1 MLTKDLAE
9 RIEREAYLPEHLP
22 DYVCAVSGAEPFC
35 FEDYLAYAGRGVL
48 IFIGYPLGTPFDP
61 NALDRI
67 LAGAV
72 RKCKPRLVSLIAP
85 SIPASLVKDLPPSDQ
100 FYRLDLKA
108 VVHSQKTRNMIHRA
122 GRELNL
128 NITREFGPEH
138 SRLVEDFAEMRS
150 LDTATRTIFGKIKAY
165 VEASRSARIFEAR
178 NSAGELV
185 AFDVADF
192 ASRNYAFYMFNIP
205 AVGRY
210 VPGTSDLLL
219 ARVIDEAVA
228 GGKKFVNLGLGIN
241 PGVAAFKAKWG
252 GVPFLP
258 HAFHQ
263 YRPVGKGLLDMLLRG
278 L

>member
-1 MLTKDLAE
+1 MLTSDQTE

-22 DYVCAVSGAEPFC
+22 DYVCAVSGAEPYC

-48 IFIGYPLGTPFDP
+48 IFIGYPLGTPFDLD
-61 NALDRI
+61 ALERS

-85 SIPASLVKDLPPSDQ
+85 SIPASLVRNLPPSDRY
-100 FYRLDLKA
+100 YRLDLKA
-108 VVHSQKTRNMIHRA
+108 VVRSQKTRNMLKRA
-122 GRELNL
+122 GRELSIK
-128 NITREFGPEH
+128 ITREFGPEH
-138 SRLVEDFAEMRS
+138 SRLVEDFAEKRS

-165 VEASRSARIFEAR
+165 VEASRSVRIFEAR

-192 ASRNYAFYMFNIP
+192 ASLDYAFYMFNITAAAP
-205 AVGRY
+205 Y
-210 VPGTSDLLL
+210 VPGASDLLL
-219 ARVIDEAVA
+219 ARVIEQAVA
-228 GGKKFVNLGLGIN
+228 EGKKWMNLGLGIN
-241 PGVAAFKAKWG
+241 PGVAAFKTKWG

-263 YRPVGKGLLDMLLRG
+263 YRPAGKGLLEMLLRWM
-278 L
+278 

>member
-1 MLTKDLAE
+1 
-9 RIEREAYLPEHLP
+9 
-22 DYVCAVSGAEPFC
+22 
-35 FEDYLAYAGRGVL
+35 
-48 IFIGYPLGTPFDP
+48 
-61 NALDRI
+61 
-67 LAGAV
+67 
-72 RKCKPRLVSLIAP
+72 
-85 SIPASLVKDLPPSDQ
+85 
-100 FYRLDLKA
+100 
-108 VVHSQKTRNMIHRA
+108 MIHRA

-150 LDTATRTIFGKIKAY
+150 LETATRTIFGKIKAY
-165 VEASRSARIFEAR
+165 VETSRTARIFEAR

-192 ASRNYAFYMFNIP
+192 ASRDYAFYMFNIP

-228 GGKKFVNLGLGIN
+228 GGKVNLGLGIN
-241 PGVAAFKAKWG
+241 PGIAAFKAKWG

-263 YRPVGKGLLDMLLRG
+263 YRPVVKGLLDMLLRG